1 MLTGV
6 LCSSNCAVEAV
17 CQLFL
22 LLLHAQGLQ
31 NVHTAWYTLRL
42 LLGRPGTRESAGN
55 HPTTNLLSL
64 NCSVAAPPARC
75 VQVLAACTGFV
86 NHVNTAKL
94 LMCTPELTHWNRYAD
109 VP

>member
-75 VQVLAACTGFV
+75 VQVTRCMYRVCEPCQHSQAARCV
-86 NHVNTAKL
+86 RPN
-94 LMCTPELTHWNRYAD
+94 
-109 VP
+109 

>member
-22 LLLHAQGLQ
+22 LLLHAQGLCK
-31 NVHTAWYTLRL
+31 TYTQ
-42 LLGRPGTRESAGN
+42 PGTPCDCCLADLAQESAGN

-64 NCSVAAPPARC
+64 NCSVACSCSGVCMVTAAR
-75 VQVLAACTGFV
+75 TFV

-94 LMCTPELTHWNRYAD
+94 LDVYARID
-109 VP
+109 TLE